1 MRTEKFISLL
11 MTSGIIENC
20 LRDDPGLATD
30 LILGRLNEMIKKKP
44 GFIDD
49 LHYHGL
55 SELVNYI
62 VGKVPSG
69 PKKGQDQIIDVFD
82 DDEAELIGF
91 ARNVYKK

>member
-1 MRTEKFISLL
+1 MGVDKIRSMF
-11 MTSGIIENC
+11 MTSGIIEEC
-20 LRDDPGLATD
+20 LIDDPGLAVN
-30 LILGRLNEMIKKKP
+30 LILGRLNEMIKKEP

-55 SELVNYI
+55 LELVNYI

-91 ARNVYKK
+91 ARNV

>member
-20 LRDDPGLATD
+20 LRDNPGLATD
-30 LILGRLNEMIKKKP
+30 LILNRLNALVEKKP
-44 GFIDD
+44 DLIDT

-55 SELVNYI
+55 LNAVNYI
-62 VGKVPSG
+62 VGKVPTG

-91 ARNVYKK
+91 ARNV